1 MINQGSLFYHA
12 LPPPHVMNLR
22 IPPTLTG
29 CHHQSLRSGRHTL
42 FRTSG
47 AHCVLCLP
55 TFRFPDR
62 ALYSEI
68 APGAGVGVCGFSSDV
83 LMRGSQAGDLNLAL
97 TARQCGREEG
107 SYTPHSRRHW
117 LVEQSR
123 WGLAPPHSLLP
134 PSRTHAALTAA
145 CWEVS
150 SKWLRFPAISGEGK
164 GIFPK
169 VPIIAVTGE
178 VKVGGLK
185 VRSCLGA
192 TE

>member
-1 MINQGSLFYHA
+1 M
-12 LPPPHVMNLR
+12 V
-22 IPPTLTG
+22 
-29 CHHQSLRSGRHTL
+29 
-42 FRTSG
+42 
-47 AHCVLCLP
+47 CLP

-68 APGAGVGVCGFSSDV
+68 APGAGVGACGFSSDV

-123 WGLAPPHSLLP
+123 GVACSTKLATPQ
-134 PSRTHAALTAA
+134 SRTHAALTGA

-169 VPIIAVTGE
+169 APIIAVTGE
-178 VKVGGLK
+178 VKVGLK
-185 VRSCLGA
+185 VRSCLGT

>member
-1 MINQGSLFYHA
+1 MEPPSGFSCRKLPCLFESDLVVFVWGGVCVINQGSLYYHA

-47 AHCVLCLP
+47 AHCVLCSLP

-68 APGAGVGVCGFSSDV
+68 APGAGVGACGFSSDV

-97 TARQCGREEG
+97 TTRQCGREEG

-117 LVEQSR
+117 LVEQSS
-123 WGLAPPHSLLP
+123 WGLATPPIKDSCCADWCLLG
-134 PSRTHAALTAA
+134 
-145 CWEVS
+145 
-150 SKWLRFPAISGEGK
+150 GEQ
-164 GIFPK
+164 
-169 VPIIAVTGE
+169 
-178 VKVGGLK
+178 
-185 VRSCLGA
+185 
-192 TE
+192 